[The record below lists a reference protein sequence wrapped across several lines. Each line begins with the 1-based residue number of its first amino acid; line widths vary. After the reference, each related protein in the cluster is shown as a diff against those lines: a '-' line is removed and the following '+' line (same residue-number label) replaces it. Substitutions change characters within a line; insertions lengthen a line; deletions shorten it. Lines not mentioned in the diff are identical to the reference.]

1 MCSKEGD
8 STTIVLI
15 VQEWATLILK
25 VLLLKSELLLLK
37 NGKDNKVEIR
47 V

>member
-1 MCSKEGD
+1 MGSKEGD
-8 STTIVLI
+8 STTMVLI